1 MTLFLD
7 AFQGGDLDVFLQDFG
22 QPVTVDGLSLI
33 ALVDDEGQGPDEARE
48 NVNVQVRRLVV
59 REAELARPKSG
70 RPMTLEGAQWI
81 VSNTK
86 SAGGFLEI
94 QLYKEV
100 S

>member
-1 MTLFLD
+1 MTTLMD
-7 AFQGGDLDVFLQDFG
+7 AIQGGDLEIYLQDFG
-22 QPVTVDGLSLI
+22 QPVVIDGRPLT

-48 NVNVQVRRLVV
+48 NVNVQVRKLVV
-59 REAELARPKSG
+59 KEAELARPKSG
-70 RPMTLEGAQWI
+70 RPMILDGVPWI

-86 SAGGFLEI
+86 GAGGFLEI